1 MTLWDNI
8 KKMDRWNLNS
18 RKGEGYIWWIRYGGD
33 LLDCKTRKW
42 TIRPAIL
49 KYSNDVKNLPVS
61 SLISAFCWI
70 LASFCKKALSMGQE
84 MAFNGPIFSP
94 FLFIHPSREGLLL
107 LSVYESAIEG
117 RTLSRPILV
126 VREAKNPDLYNLD
139 QMPYCERLLLHSL
152 QDHRE
157 WGEEISPKVIILLG
171 EQK

>member
-1 MTLWDNI
+1 
-8 KKMDRWNLNS
+8 
-18 RKGEGYIWWIRYGGD
+18 
-33 LLDCKTRKW
+33 
-42 TIRPAIL
+42 
-49 KYSNDVKNLPVS
+49 
-61 SLISAFCWI
+61 
-70 LASFCKKALSMGQE
+70 MGQE

-157 WGEEISPKVIILLG
+157 
-171 EQK
+171 